1 MNTKACSHE
10 YGLFSFPIEPNTS
23 WVHYI
28 YGKIGNENLEKEVI
42 MMNQYNQLYTIDE
55 QIVLWEKELGE
66 NGFIAN
72 ENQLFTYLQKI
83 HKGENPVQK
92 SSLLTIAALSR
103 IHQHKLDSLALGWME
118 EAFELNP
125 SNLKVNQFLIQY
137 EWKKKKDVLDLLIFP
152 SIRETDNH
160 TAKKKMAEQYVEIL
174 QAFLEEAEE
183 HLGDIKEKMKIASG
197 MDDQHFFHIYENLS
211 RLLTD
216 AIEES
221 VTLLKAAEEFE
232 ESIMSLFYS
241 PTSFQDLKQQLTK
254 IEEIQKEWRSL
265 FQEEDMKEEHSEN
278 ALDQLNEMIG
288 MGVVKNR
295 VNDFYRFLKYQKHRK
310 ERGFQ
315 TKDELGLNM
324 ILTGNPGTGK
334 TTLARLLA
342 KIYHELGV
350 LPREEVVEADRSQL
364 VGAFVG
370 QTEEN
375 VRAIVERAIGGV
387 LFIDEAYSLKRDG
400 QTGNDYGQA
409 AIDTLVS
416 LMTSQEYGGKFA
428 VILAG
433 YPEEMRSFLNA
444 NPGLR
449 SRFPQSNFIQLEDY
463 TNDELILIAEHV
475 AEENDYILS
484 EEAKVEISYRLEQ
497 ERVDETFGNARTARD
512 IVLEAIFKK
521 GSDLHSQEQDIL
533 HFTLLEKEDFSH
545 EKKVKTDPPF
555 NQLERLVGLG
565 TLKEEMKSL
574 ISFVKMQQFRRNKG
588 LPTVPIQLHSVFSG
602 NPGTGKTTVAKIYA
616 ELLQECGI
624 LKRGHLIVSSR
635 ADFVA
640 GYVGQTA
647 GKTKKKIKEALGG
660 VLFIDEAYS
669 LLGQSGSDFGKEVID
684 TLVDEMTKHNENLV
698 VVLAGY
704 PNEMENLLESNPG
717 LRSRFKKFFQF
728 HDYEVN
734 ELLAIIKAY
743 AGRFQYQLT
752 DPAMNMLYETLKE
765 QTFNG
770 NGRFATNLV
779 DEMIQAQAMRLM
791 DENIEDQLLEKAN
804 FLEVDDI
811 EKALNK
817 LRKGGAL

>member
-1 MNTKACSHE
+1 MQN
-10 YGLFSFPIEPNTS
+10 N
-23 WVHYI
+23 
-28 YGKIGNENLEKEVI
+28 NQQNL
-42 MMNQYNQLYTIDE
+42 DD
-55 QIVLWEKELGE
+55 QIVIWEKELDEKGY
-66 NGFIAN
+66 ILN
-72 ENQLFTYLQKI
+72 ENQLFSYMQLF
-83 HKGENPVQK
+83 HKDDNPIQK

-103 IHQHKLDSLALGWME
+103 IHQNKLDSLSLGWME

-125 SNLKVNQFLIQY
+125 SNLKASQFLIQY
-137 EWKKKKDVLDLLIFP
+137 EWRKKKDILGSLTFP

-160 TAKKKMAEQYVEIL
+160 TAKKKMAEQYIEIL
-174 QAFLEEAEE
+174 QAFIDEAED
-183 HLGDIKEKMKIASG
+183 HLEDINGKMKIASM
-197 MDDQHFFHIYENLS
+197 MDDRHIFTIYEHLS
-211 RLLTD
+211 RLLTG

-221 VTLLKAAEEFE
+221 ITLLKAAEEFE

-241 PTSFQDLKQQLTK
+241 PTYFQDLKQQLLK
-254 IEEIQKEWRSL
+254 IEDIQKEWQTIFL
-265 FQEEDMKEEHSEN
+265 DDEVVEDESSEN

-288 MGVVKNR
+288 MKIVKNR
-295 VNDFYRFLKYQKHRK
+295 VNDFYRFLKYQKQRK

-350 LPREEVVEADRSQL
+350 LPREEVIEADRSQL

-375 VRAIVERAIGGV
+375 VRAIVERALGGV
-387 LFIDEAYSLKRDG
+387 LFIDEAYSLKREG
-400 QTGNDYGQA
+400 QSGNDYGQA

-416 LMTSQEYGGKFA
+416 LMTSHEYGGKFA

-433 YPEEMRSFLNA
+433 YPEEMRTFLSA

-449 SRFPQSNFIQLEDY
+449 SRFPQSNFIHLEDY
-463 TNDELILIAEHV
+463 SNDELILIAEQV
-475 AEENDYILS
+475 AAENDYILS
-484 EEAKVEISYRLEQ
+484 EEAKLEIDYRLEQ
-497 ERVDETFGNARTARD
+497 ERVDETFGNARTARNV
-512 IVLEAIFKK
+512 VLEAIFKK
-521 GSDLHSQEQDIL
+521 GSYLNTQDNDIL
-533 HFTLLEKEDFSH
+533 HYTLLDKEDFSA
-545 EKKVKTDPPF
+545 EKKVKSDPPF
-555 NQLERLVGLG
+555 NRLDRLVGLD

-588 LPTVPIQLHSVFSG
+588 LPTVPIQLHSVFTG

-647 GKTKKKIKEALGG
+647 GKTKNKIREALGG

-669 LLGQSGSDFGKEVID
+669 LLGQTGSDFGKEVID

-704 PNEMENLLESNPG
+704 PDEMDRLLESNPG

-728 HDYEVN
+728 PDYEVN
-734 ELLAIIKAY
+734 ELLAIIKTY
-743 AGRFQYQLT
+743 AGSFQYQLT
-752 DPAMNMLYETLKE
+752 EPAINMLYETLKE

-791 DENIEDQLLEKAN
+791 DGEMEDQILEKAN
-804 FLEVDDI
+804 LLEVEDI
-811 EKALNK
+811 KKALSK
-817 LRKGGAL
+817 I

>member
-1 MNTKACSHE
+1 MEQN
-10 YGLFSFPIEPNTS
+10 
-23 WVHYI
+23 
-28 YGKIGNENLEKEVI
+28 
-42 MMNQYNQLYTIDE
+42 NQFIHIDE
-55 QIVLWEKELGE
+55 QIRLWEKELDE
-66 NGFIAN
+66 NGFISN
-72 ENQLFTYLQKI
+72 ENLLFTYMQRVNKE
-83 HKGENPVQK
+83 ENPIQK

-103 IHQHKLDSLALGWME
+103 IHQNKLDSLAIGWMD

-137 EWKKKKDVLDLLIFP
+137 EWKKKKDILNSLTFP

-160 TAKKKMAEQYVEIL
+160 TAKKKIAEQYVEIL
-174 QAFLEEAEE
+174 QSFLDEAED
-183 HLGDIKEKMKIASG
+183 HLTDIKEKMKMAAE
-197 MDDQHFFHIYENLS
+197 MDNQPILQIYEHLS
-211 RLLTD
+211 RLLSD

-221 VTLLKAAEEFE
+221 IVLLKAAEEFE

-241 PTSFQDLKQQLTK
+241 PTSFQDLKHQLIK
-254 IEEIQKEWRSL
+254 IENIQKEWL
-265 FQEEDMKEEHSEN
+265 TIFNEEEMTDEIDEN

-288 MGVVKNR
+288 MKMVKNR

-350 LPREEVVEADRSQL
+350 LPRSEVVEADRSQL

-387 LFIDEAYSLKRDG
+387 LFIDEAYSLKREG
-400 QTGNDYGQA
+400 QSGNDYGQA

-433 YPEEMRSFLNA
+433 YPEEMRTFLSA

-449 SRFPQSNFIQLEDY
+449 SRFPQSNFIHLDDY
-463 TNDELILIAEHV
+463 SNDELIQIAEKV
-475 AEENDYILS
+475 AAENDYILS
-484 EEAKVEISYRLEQ
+484 DEAKVEIDYRLDQ
-497 ERVDETFGNARTARD
+497 ERVDDTFGNARTARN

-521 GSDLHSQEQDIL
+521 GSDKHSEENDIL
-533 HFTLLEKEDFSH
+533 HFTLLEKDDFSA
-545 EKKVKTDPPF
+545 ERTVKSDPPF
-555 NQLERLVGLG
+555 NRLDRLIGLEN
-565 TLKEEMKSL
+565 LKEEMKSL

-588 LPTVPIQLHSVFSG
+588 LPTVPIQLHSVFTG

-647 GKTKKKIKEALGG
+647 GKTKKKIREALGG

-669 LLGQSGSDFGKEVID
+669 LLGQTGGDFGKEVID

-704 PNEMENLLESNPG
+704 PNEIDALLESNPG

-728 HDYEVN
+728 PDYKVN
-734 ELLAIIKAY
+734 ELIEIIKSY
-743 AGRFQYQLT
+743 AGSFQYQLT
-752 DPAMNMLYETLKE
+752 ESAMKMLYETLKE
-765 QTFNG
+765 QTFSG

-791 DENIEDQLLEKAN
+791 NENADDLLLEKAN
-804 FLEVDDI
+804 LLEDEDVEI
-811 EKALNK
+811 ALNK
-817 LRKGGAL
+817 IRNGAPL